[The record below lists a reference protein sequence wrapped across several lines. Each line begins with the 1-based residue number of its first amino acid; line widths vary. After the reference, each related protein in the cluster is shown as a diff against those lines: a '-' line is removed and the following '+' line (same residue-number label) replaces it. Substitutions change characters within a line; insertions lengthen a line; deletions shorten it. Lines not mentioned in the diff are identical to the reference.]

1 MTEQILAA
9 LDQIESEHG
18 VEILY
23 ACESGSR
30 AWGFAS
36 TDSDYDVRFI
46 YKHNE
51 DWYLQIDEKRDVIE
65 LPINEVLDV
74 SGWDIKK
81 ALKLFRNSNAPLYEW
96 LQSPIVYKKNDKFAE
111 NMSILM
117 PSSFS
122 LRAGMHH
129 YVSMATNTYK
139 NYLQQGDVKLKKY
152 FYALRPLLAAM
163 WIAEK
168 RALPPMEFDTLRTII
183 DDSSIQASI
192 DELLERKAAADEKSM
207 IAPITLLHNFIGER
221 LKDLTLK
228 GKEIDEHNADTD
240 AINNLFRNIIR
251 EL

>member
-1 MTEQILAA
+1 MTDQILET
-9 LDQIESEHG
+9 LTKIESEND
-18 VEILY
+18 VKVLY

-46 YKHNE
+46 YKHKP

-65 LPINEVLDV
+65 LPIDEVLDV
-74 SGWDIKK
+74 NGWDIKK

-96 LQSPIVYKKNDKFAE
+96 LQSPIVYQKEDGFITDISA
-111 NMSILM
+111 LM
-117 PSSFS
+117 HSTFS
-122 LRAGMHH
+122 LRSGLHH
-129 YVSMATNTYK
+129 YLSMTANTY
-139 NYLQQGDVKLKKY
+139 NNSLQEDMVRLKKY
-152 FYALRPLLAAM
+152 FYALRPLFAAM

-168 RALPPMEFDTLRTII
+168 RELPPMEFYILRTVI

-192 DELLERKAAADEKSM
+192 DELLERKIAADEKSM